1 MRVKKYLVESCVT
14 SLIDA
19 LRAESN
25 GADRLEICSCLE
37 TEGMTPD
44 IELVKSLLEKI
55 KIPVRVMF
63 RETEIGFEADDIIIN
78 KMVDSIL
85 KLKELK
91 IEGFVF
97 GILKENKIDREAM
110 SVLLKAVSPL
120 PVTFHKAIDLSET
133 KWGDIEWM
141 DNLLQV
147 DTILTSGGA
156 EKAIDGIEEILKM
169 KNIFRGEIMAAGKIT
184 ADHVSS
190 LHKQLQ
196 LKWYHGR
203 NITG

>member
-1 MRVKKYLVESCVT
+1 M
-14 SLIDA
+14 
-19 LRAESN
+19 
-25 GADRLEICSCLE
+25 
-37 TEGMTPD
+37 
-44 IELVKSLLEKI
+44 
-55 KIPVRVMF
+55 PVRVML

-120 PVTFHKAIDLSET
+120 PVTFHKAIDTSIQL
-133 KWGDIEWM
+133 IEDLNWI
-141 DNLLQV
+141 NNYPLI